1 MHTTFRRCRAFV
13 RRHPYWADGVLAVV
27 LYVITMLWPVSNH
40 HPEEWSDLDPS
51 AVLAIA
57 GIPVFAPLAWRR
69 RYPVGVLAVCALG
82 TLGFMIVGPVRG
94 PILLGSFLAVYTVS
108 SAVERRLAL
117 SIGAVTVLCLGGT
130 SMRLSVEA
138 WDEPVNAIAFV
149 WTALAIAVGEAVR
162 NRRAF
167 VAAIE
172 ERARRAEHTR
182 EEEARRRVAEE
193 RMRIARELHDIV
205 GHHIALINVQAGV
218 ASHLLTSSPDQA
230 REALAHVRDAGRS
243 ALAELSATVTVLR
256 QGDEAVDAPHEPTP
270 GLDRLPELLESFDRA
285 GLRVSRL
292 DEGQPRSLPATV
304 DLTAYR
310 VVQES
315 LTNVRKHAGTSAA
328 RLRLAYRR
336 DLLHIEVED
345 DGPGPDDPGPGTG
358 HGLIGMRERAASVGG
373 SFLAGPGPDGGF
385 RVSVD
390 LPLPRGAV
398 GRRAGAASGIA
409 NGAAN
414 GSATPPSTAGQAGHV
429 GHGAK

>member
-1 MHTTFRRCRAFV
+1 MHSTYRRCRDFV
-13 RRHPYWADGVLAVV
+13 RRHPYWADGALAVV
-27 LYVITMLWPVSNH
+27 LYLITILWPISDH
-40 HPEEWSDLDPS
+40 HPEEWSDMDPS
-51 AVLAIA
+51 LVLMIA

-69 RYPVGVLAVCALG
+69 RYPVAVLGASALG

-94 PILLGSFLAVYTVS
+94 PILLGSALAVYTVS
-108 SAVERRLAL
+108 SVVERRLAL
-117 SIGAVTVLCLGGT
+117 GIGAITVLILGGT

-230 REALAHVRDAGRS
+230 RQALAHVREAGRS

-256 QGDEAVDAPHEPTP
+256 QGDETDDDAPHEPTP
-270 GLDRLPELLESFDRA
+270 GLDRLPELLDSFDRA
-285 GLRVSRL
+285 GLRVSRR

-315 LTNVRKHAGTSAA
+315 LTNVRKHAGTSVA
-328 RLRLAYRR
+328 RLHLAYRR

-345 DGPGPDDPGPGTG
+345 DGPGPGDPGPGTG

-373 SFLAGPGPDGGF
+373 SFRAGRGPDGGF

-390 LPLPRGAV
+390 LPLPRSAV
-398 GRRAGAASGIA
+398 GRRAGGA
-409 NGAAN
+409 GAAAPFSN
-414 GSATPPSTAGQAGHV
+414 SS
-429 GHGAK
+429 HGAT